1 MALGRRKDRQQE
13 FWVATQ
19 SLPKSPGHPFYV
31 KLNEL
36 LGEADFD
43 LWVEGL
49 CEDYYAKDVGRPSI
63 PPGVYFRMLLVGYFE
78 GIQSQ
83 RGIAWRCSDS
93 LSIRSF
99 LGLAEDKRS
108 PEHSSLT
115 KVRKRLP
122 LEVHEEVFKFV
133 LRIAVEKKLVKGKIV
148 AVDATTLEAN
158 AAMKS
163 IVRKDSGEDYT
174 EFLRRLAEEE
184 GIEDPT
190 DEDLRRFDKSRK
202 GKKVSNKEWE
212 SSTDPESRV
221 AKMKDGRTHMAYKA
235 ENTIDLESD
244 MVISADVY
252 HGDEAD
258 TATLTESVV
267 HAQENLIETGNKQ
280 SIRDVVADKGY
291 HKAKTLHDAE
301 AIGLRTYIP
310 EPKRA
315 QRRRWQKKPKG
326 QQGAVYAN
334 RRRVSGERSKRLQRL
349 RSEYVERSFAHVCE
363 TGGGRRTWLRG
374 LEAVRKR
381 YALMVAAR
389 NLGAI
394 LRKLFGIG
402 TPRGLQESLAANL
415 ASVICSMLP
424 LRLMETLFIA
434 SRAAMSIISPR
445 RPCSV
450 ARVA

>member
-1 MALGRRKDRQQE
+1 VALGKRGVRQQE
-13 FWVATQ
+13 FLVATND
-19 SLPKSPGHPFYV
+19 LPKSPGHPFYL

-36 LGEADFD
+36 LRESDFD

-49 CEDYYAKDVGRPSI
+49 CEEYYANGGRPGI
-63 PPGVYFRMLLVGYFE
+63 PPGVYFRMLFVGYFE

-99 LGLAEDKRS
+99 LGLAEDKQS

-115 KVRKRLP
+115 RVRKRLP
-122 LEVHEEVFKFV
+122 LEVHQEVFKFV
-133 LRIAVEKKLVKGKIV
+133 LRIAVEKKLVKGKVV

-184 GIEDPT
+184 GIEDPS
-190 DEDLRRFDKSRK
+190 DEDLRRFDKRRK

-212 SSTDPESRV
+212 SSTDPASRI
-221 AKMKDGRTHMAYKA
+221 AKMKDGRTHLAYKA

-258 TATLTESVV
+258 SATLTESVV
-267 HAQENLIETGNKQ
+267 HAQENLIEAGSEQ

-291 HKAKTLHDAE
+291 HKAETLRDAE
-301 AIGLRTYIP
+301 AMVLRTYIP

-315 QRRRWQKKPKG
+315 HRRRWTKKPKG
-326 QQGAVYAN
+326 QKEAVYAN
-334 RRRVSGERSKRLQRL
+334 RRRVSGERNKRLQRW

-363 TGGGRRTWLRG
+363 TGGGRRTWLTG
-374 LEAVRKR
+374 LGAVRKR

-394 LRKLFGIG
+394 MRELFGIG
-402 TPRGLQESLAANL
+402 TPRGLQGSLGGDL
-415 ASVICSMLP
+415 ASVICVMLSRW
-424 LRLMETLFIA
+424 LIETRSIA
-434 SRAAMSIISPR
+434 SSAVMSIISPR
-445 RPCSV
+445 WSRSAPR
-450 ARVA
+450 AA